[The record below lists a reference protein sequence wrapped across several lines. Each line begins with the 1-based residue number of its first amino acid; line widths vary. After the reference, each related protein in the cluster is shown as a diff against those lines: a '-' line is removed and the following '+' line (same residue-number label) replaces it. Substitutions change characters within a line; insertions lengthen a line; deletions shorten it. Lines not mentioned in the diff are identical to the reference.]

1 MARCAR
7 GVTALLLG
15 LLLPEAT
22 RAATA
27 AEWKNRTVYQVLTDR
42 FATLE
47 ALEGLAGVAAT
58 LQEALGPG
66 EVEVAVAPDLPPGVQ
81 TLGPVRVRVALE

>member
-1 MARCAR
+1 MISVLIPTR
-7 GVTALLLG
+7 GRPGCL
-15 LLLPEAT
+15 
-22 RAATA
+22 R
-27 AEWKNRTVYQVLTDR
+27 
-42 FATLE
+42 E

-66 EVEVAVAPDLPPGVQ
+66 EVEVAGAPGLPPGVQ